1 MQDEVGYLQGS
12 LSWKVLELQSH
23 SKHRNHF
30 DVNFKKTCSKKNS
43 RDFHGYVFIRVETFF
58 FLVEMLSG
66 VLLIK
71 KCLNFYLRF
80 FENQSSKHLF
90 YLYE

>member
-43 RDFHGYVFIRVETFF
+43 RDFYGYVFIRVETSFF
-58 FLVEMLSG
+58 GGNVKWCFVDQKMFKL
-66 VLLIK
+66 
-71 KCLNFYLRF
+71 
-80 FENQSSKHLF
+80 
-90 YLYE
+90 